1 MTTGI
6 AAPLAAP
13 APAPQGKAATPG
25 KAGQDHRFGDLLDH
39 AGGASRGDPRHRET
53 AKADR
58 HAQRDTAAGD
68 GEEPVPPH
76 RRGRETA
83 RDGADAAEAAGPG
96 RKDRQAAPATDAL
109 SLLIAFQ
116 EIGSPPR
123 QTEQRQALAPEA
135 AQQAEAVAATPASHA
150 SMRSARGHD
159 PRPFST
165 GGEDDAEIANRTA
178 DATSPDTPSGPDRLS
193 RLLPAASSASSGP
206 GPEGAPLPL
215 SQDAA
220 ATGGRSGVSSR
231 GDPAISRHQPDAPQA
246 DPPAGTAKQ
255 RDADTVSMQSFP
267 APAAYPATRTAPALA
282 AAIAADGS
290 WQQASALPGTPVSAP
305 SPTHVLRIELHP
317 AELGS
322 VTASLRL
329 SGEQLTI
336 ELKPDSHDGY
346 RRLASDSDA
355 IVKSL
360 RSLGFDIDKVT
371 ILQPSIA
378 AAPASRSDAPA
389 AGGRDMPSFQPGGS
403 DAGGNGA
410 NARQQPGGDNGN
422 HRQDLGQAGPV
433 PRERAGGG
441 LFI

>member
-13 APAPQGKAATPG
+13 APAPQGKAATTG
-25 KAGQDHRFGDLLDH
+25 RAGQDHRFGDLLDH
-39 AGGASRGDPRHRET
+39 AGDAGRSDPRHRET

-68 GEEPVPPH
+68 GEEPVSPR

-83 RDGADAAEAAGPG
+83 RDGTDAAEAAGPG

-123 QTEQRQALAPEA
+123 RTEQRQALAPEA

-159 PRPFST
+159 PRPFSI
-165 GGEDDAEIANRTA
+165 GGEDDADTVNRTA
-178 DATSPDTPSGPDRLS
+178 DTASPDMPSGPDRLS
-193 RLLPAASSASSGP
+193 RLLPAASSASSGS
-206 GPEGAPLPL
+206 GPEGASLPL

-220 ATGGRSGVSSR
+220 APGGKSSVSR

-246 DPPAGTAKQ
+246 DPSAGTAKQ
-255 RDADTVSMQSFP
+255 RDADVVSTQSFP
-267 APAAYPATRTAPALA
+267 APAAYPAARTAPALA

-371 ILQPSIA
+371 VLQPSIA

-389 AGGRDMPSFQPGGS
+389 AGGRDIPSFQPGGS

-410 NARQQPGGDNGN
+410 NARQQSGGDNGN